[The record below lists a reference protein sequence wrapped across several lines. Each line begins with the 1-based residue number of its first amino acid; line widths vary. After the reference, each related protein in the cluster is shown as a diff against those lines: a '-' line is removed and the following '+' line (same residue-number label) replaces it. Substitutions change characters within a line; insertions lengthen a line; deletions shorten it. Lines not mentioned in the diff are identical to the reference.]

1 MLIFLNTINFKDK
14 KLNGAI
20 NGIGINFAI
29 LGSIP
34 LAIKLFRIS
43 VLIDQK
49 TIKFNKN
56 LIPDFE

>member
-1 MLIFLNTINFKDK
+1 LNTINFKDK

-20 NGIGINFAI
+20 NGIGISFAI
-29 LGSIP
+29 FGSTP
-34 LAIKLFRIS
+34 PVIKLFRIS

-56 LIPDFE
+56 FIPDLE